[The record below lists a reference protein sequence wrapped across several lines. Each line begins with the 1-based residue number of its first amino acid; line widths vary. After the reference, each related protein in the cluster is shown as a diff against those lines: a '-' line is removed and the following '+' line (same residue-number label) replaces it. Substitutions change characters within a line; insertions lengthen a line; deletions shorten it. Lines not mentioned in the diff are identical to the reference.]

1 MGNQNVKKE
10 WWPLICAF
18 FYLSCVSFFYF
29 GKKCNNKSWMIFGV
43 VYLVLLGGLFALD
56 DQFKGASWF
65 KSVLAVFWLC
75 GIAHT
80 YFTLDSFTKRKME
93 MEQDGETVKLSND
106 INYAEQIK
114 EHFVE
119 KEQQRV
125 VQTPLNSNVQEKI
138 EHTIIDINSCEES
151 DFASLPGVSI
161 VMAKRAIQYRE
172 EHNGFSSKEEFFD
185 TIQLKPHF
193 MVQIQEMVDC
203 KPLNNQTIPN
213 DEGLGRKLDL

>member
-1 MGNQNVKKE
+1 MGKENVKKE
-10 WWPLICAF
+10 WWPLVCAF

-29 GKKCNNKSWMIFGV
+29 GKKCNNKLWMVFGV

-56 DQFKGASWF
+56 DQFKEASWF

-93 MEQDGETVKLSND
+93 LEQDGETEQLSNG

-125 VQTPLNSNVQEKI
+125 VQTPIIGNVQEKI
-138 EHTIIDINSCEES
+138 EHNIIDINTCGES
-151 DFASLPGVSI
+151 DFVSLPGVSI
-161 VMAKRAIQYRE
+161 VMAKRAISYRK

-193 MVQIQEMVDC
+193 IVQIQDMIEC
-203 KPLNNQTIPN
+203 KPLNTHAFTN
-213 DEGLGRKLDL
+213 DDITGRKLDL

>member
-1 MGNQNVKKE
+1 MGKENVKKE
-10 WWPLICAF
+10 WWPLVCAF

-29 GKKCNNKSWMIFGV
+29 GKKCNNKLWMVFGV

-56 DQFKGASWF
+56 DQFKEASWF

-93 MEQDGETVKLSND
+93 LEQDGETEQFSNG

-125 VQTPLNSNVQEKI
+125 VQTPIIGNVQEKI
-138 EHTIIDINSCEES
+138 EHNIIDINTCGES
-151 DFASLPGVSI
+151 DFVSLPGVSI
-161 VMAKRAIQYRE
+161 VMAKRAISYRK

-193 MVQIQEMVDC
+193 IVQIQDMIEC
-203 KPLNNQTIPN
+203 KPLNTHAFTN
-213 DEGLGRKLDL
+213 DDITGRKLDL

>member
-1 MGNQNVKKE
+1 MV
-10 WWPLICAF
+10 
-18 FYLSCVSFFYF
+18 
-29 GKKCNNKSWMIFGV
+29 FGV

-93 MEQDGETVKLSND
+93 LEQDDETEQVSND

-125 VQTPLNSNVQEKI
+125 AQAPIIGNVQEKI
-138 EHTIIDINSCEES
+138 EHSIIDINSCGES
-151 DFASLPGVSI
+151 DFVSLPGVSI

-193 MVQIQEMVDC
+193 IVQIQEMVEC
-203 KPLNNQTIPN
+203 KPLKNQTIPN
-213 DEGLGRKLDL
+213 DEGPGRKLDL